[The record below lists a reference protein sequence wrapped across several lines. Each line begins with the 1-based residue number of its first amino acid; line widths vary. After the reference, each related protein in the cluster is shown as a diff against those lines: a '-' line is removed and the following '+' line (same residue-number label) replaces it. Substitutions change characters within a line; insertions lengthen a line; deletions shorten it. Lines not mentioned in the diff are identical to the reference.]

1 VTAEFDGVVAQFEA
15 LRTKLNEVAGDDQ
28 VFAELLTAAQQTV
41 AQEADVLNAILD
53 QLPVGVT
60 LIDPSYRVVLFN
72 RRARE
77 ITGRLVATATP
88 LVDWPVELFNP
99 DGTPM
104 AFEERPSVRA
114 LRGESSCGVVY
125 EARDPD
131 RPSYFV
137 DANSTPVRNAAGEVI
152 FAVSVFEDVTTGR
165 QREQADRDFVANAA
179 HQIRSPIVAMA
190 SALGALGAGAKNDPE
205 ARDRFLEH
213 IEREVARM
221 QGLADALLALAR
233 AERGD
238 EPAPLSPIAL
248 RPLLQRVIDR
258 SAPKKGVA
266 FELSCPEHL
275 TALTNE
281 ALMSEALANVVTNA
295 VQHTQRGTVVL
306 RAAQGPDGPSIEV
319 CDEGPGIAVQDR
331 GRIFERFF
339 RGSRPAGPGVG
350 LGLPVAAS
358 ATRAAGGI
366 LELGD
371 SPVGACFRF
380 TLNPADADG

>member
-1 VTAEFDGVVAQFEA
+1 MTSQLDGPGERFDE
-15 LRTKLNEVAGDDQ
+15 LRARLTELAGDDALLEEMVTAVQ
-28 VFAELLTAAQQTV
+28 QAVAHEAE
-41 AQEADVLNAILD
+41 VLNAILD

-60 LIDPSYRVVLFN
+60 LLDPSYRVRLFN

-88 LVDWPVELFNP
+88 LVEWPVQLFHA

-104 AFEERPSVRA
+104 AFEERPAVRA
-114 LRGESSCGVVY
+114 LRGESSRGVVY

-131 RPSYFV
+131 RPPYFI
-137 DANSTPVRNAAGEVI
+137 DASSTPVRDAAGEVI
-152 FAVSVFEDVTTGR
+152 LAVSVFEDVTEGR

-190 SALGALGAGAKNDPE
+190 SALGALSAGAKSDPE
-205 ARDRFLEH
+205 ARERFLGH

-221 QGLADALLALAR
+221 QGLADALLTLAR

-238 EPAPLSPIAL
+238 QPAPLSSIAL

-258 SAPKKGVA
+258 SAPKNGIA
-266 FELSCPEHL
+266 IELSCPEHL

-295 VQHTQRGTVVL
+295 VQHTQRGTIAL
-306 RAAQGPDGPSIEV
+306 RAARGPDGPSIEV
-319 CDEGPGIAVQDR
+319 ADEGPGIAAEDR
-331 GRIFERFF
+331 KRIFERFV
-339 RGSRPAGPGVG
+339 RGSPPAGPGVG
-350 LGLPVAAS
+350 LGLPIAVAA
-358 ATRAAGGI
+358 AHAAGGL
-366 LELGD
+366 LELVD
-371 SPVGACFRF
+371 SPAGACFRF
-380 TLNPADADG
+380 TFRQTELAG

>member
-1 VTAEFDGVVAQFEA
+1 VSSEFDGVVAQFDA
-15 LRTKLNEVAGDDQ
+15 LRTKLDEVGGDDP
-28 VFAELLTAAQQTV
+28 VLAELLTAVQQTAV
-41 AQEADVLNAILD
+41 QEADVLNAILE
-53 QLPVGVT
+53 QLPVGVM
-60 LIDPSYRVVLFN
+60 LIDPSYRVALFN
-72 RRARE
+72 RRASE

-88 LVDWPVELFNP
+88 LVDWPVELFHP

-104 AFEERPSVRA
+104 AFEDRPTVRA
-114 LRGESSCGVVY
+114 LRGESSRGVVY

-131 RPSYFV
+131 HPSYFV
-137 DANSTPVRNAAGEVI
+137 NVNSTPVRNAAGEVI
-152 FAVSVFEDVTTGR
+152 FAVSVFEDVTYGR

-179 HQIRSPIVAMA
+179 HQIRSPIVAIT
-190 SALGALGAGAKNDPE
+190 SAFGALGAGAKNDPQ

-213 IEREVARM
+213 IEREVARLR
-221 QGLADALLALAR
+221 GLADALLALAR

-238 EPAPLSPIAL
+238 QAAPLSPIPL
-248 RPLLQRVIDR
+248 RPLLQRAIDR
-258 SAPKKGVA
+258 SSPKKGVA

-295 VQHTQRGTVVL
+295 MQHTERGTVAL
-306 RAAQGPDGPSIEV
+306 RGAEGPDGPSIEV
-319 CDEGPGIAVQDR
+319 CDDGPGIAAQDR

-358 ATRAAGGI
+358 ATRAAGGV
-366 LELGD
+366 LEFVD
-371 SPVGACFRF
+371 SPAGACFRF
-380 TLNPADADG
+380 TFHQAGLDG

>member
-1 VTAEFDGVVAQFEA
+1 VSSEFDGVVAQFDA
-15 LRTKLNEVAGDDQ
+15 LRTKLDEVAGDDK
-28 VFAELLTAAQQTV
+28 VLAELLTAVQQTAV
-41 AQEADVLNAILD
+41 QEADVLNAVLE
-53 QLPVGVT
+53 QLPVGVM
-60 LIDPSYRVVLFN
+60 LIDHTYRVALFN

-77 ITGRLVATATP
+77 ITGRLIATTTP
-88 LVDWPVELFNP
+88 LVDWPVELFHP

-104 AFEERPSVRA
+104 AFEDRPTVRA
-114 LRGESSCGVVY
+114 LRGESSRGVVY

-137 DANSTPVRNAAGEVI
+137 NVNSTPVRNAAGEVI
-152 FAVSVFEDVTTGR
+152 FAVSVFEDVTDGR

-179 HQIRSPIVAMA
+179 HQIRSPIVAIT
-190 SALGALGAGAKNDPE
+190 SAFGALAAGARNDPE

-213 IEREVARM
+213 IEREVARLR
-221 QGLADALLALAR
+221 GLADALLALAR

-238 EPAPLSPIAL
+238 QAAPLSPVPL

-258 SAPKKGVA
+258 SARKQGVA

-295 VQHTQRGTVVL
+295 VQHMERGTVAL
-306 RAAQGPDGPSIEV
+306 QAAEGPDGPSIEV
-319 CDEGPGIAVQDR
+319 CDEGPGIDAQDR

-339 RGSRPAGPGVG
+339 RGARPAGPGVG

-358 ATRAAGGI
+358 AARAAGGV
-366 LELGD
+366 LELVD

-380 TLNPADADG
+380 ILHPADADG